1 MRTVTKQISIKADS
15 GELKYQGNIFMGK
28 QLDYKELSEDEH
40 IKDKSDFLRGSIKD
54 SLKNPLTGALFPD
67 DVKLIKY
74 HGSYQQYDRDL
85 ESERRQ
91 KKLEPLYQFMVRVRA
106 AGGVTTPKQWLA
118 LDELSEQYGNGT
130 LKLTTRQS
138 FQFHGILK
146 RNLKPTIQ
154 KVNEVLLS
162 TLATC
167 GDVNRNV
174 MCNPNPYQSHI
185 HEEVYQFAKEI
196 SDYFLP
202 KTTAYH
208 EIWLDQE
215 KVAGTP
221 DFEPLYHQHYLPR
234 KFKIALAI
242 PPNNAIDVFANDLGL
257 IAIEENNNIAGY
269 NICVGG
275 GLGSTFSND
284 ATYPRLADVIG
295 FAPKEKV
302 IDVAETVI
310 AIQRDYGNRSDRKL
324 SRLKH
329 TIDDRGLEW
338 FVAELQNRLG
348 WNLAK
353 PKSYRFKSNGD
364 EYGWLKGTNNKWFYT
379 LFVEHGRVRDENDYQ
394 LKTALR
400 EIAKIHTGDFR
411 LTGNQNLIIGNIEE
425 GKKPGIDAILELYGV
440 GNHPKLTGLRKSSM
454 ACVALNTCGLAF
466 AEAERYLPSLIDKL
480 EVIMKNNGLEKD
492 EINIRMTG
500 CPNNCARSSLGEI
513 GFVGRAIGRYNMY
526 LGASH
531 NGDRLNTLYQEM
543 LSEENIL
550 EELEPIIKAYAQDR
564 LGGEHFGDFV
574 IRKKIVEPTERPIR
588 ILT

>member
-1 MRTVTKQISIKADS
+1 MEKQS
-15 GELKYQGNIFMGK
+15 N
-28 QLDYKELSEDEH
+28 YKELSEDEH
-40 IKDKSDFLRGSIKD
+40 IKDKSDYLRGSIKD

-85 ESERRQ
+85 ESERKQ

-106 AGGVTTPKQWLA
+106 AGGVTTPRQWLV
-118 LDELSEQYGNGT
+118 LDELSELYGNDT

-208 EIWLDQE
+208 EIWLDKE
-215 KVAGTP
+215 KVAGTQ
-221 DFEPLYHQHYLPR
+221 DFEPLYQHNYLPR
-234 KFKIALAI
+234 KFKIAIAI
-242 PPNNAIDVFANDLGL
+242 PPKNDIDVFANDLGL
-257 IAIEENNNIAGY
+257 IAIEENNNVIGY

-275 GLGSTFSND
+275 GLGSTFGVQE
-284 ATYPRLADVIG
+284 TYPRLADVIG
-295 FAPKEKV
+295 FSPKEKV
-302 IDVAETVI
+302 FEVAETVI

-338 FVAELQNRLG
+338 FVGELQNRLG

-353 PKSYRFKSNGD
+353 PKSYRFRSNGD
-364 EYGWLKGTNNKWFYT
+364 EYGWQKGINNKWFYT
-379 LFVEHGRVRDENDYQ
+379 LFVEHGRVRDENGYE
-394 LKTALR
+394 LKKALR
-400 EIAKIHTGDFR
+400 EIAKIHSGDFR

-425 GKKPGIDAILELYGV
+425 DKKQVIEAILEEYAV

-480 EVIMKNNGLEKD
+480 EVIMRNNGLDND

-531 NGDRLNTLYQEM
+531 NGDRLNTLYKEM

-550 EELEPIIKAYAQDR
+550 MELEPIITAYAKER
-564 LGGEHFGDFV
+564 LGGEYFGDFV
-574 IRKKIVEPTERPIR
+574 IRKKIVEPTQRPIR
-588 ILT
+588 ILN

>member
-28 QLDYKELSEDEH
+28 QLDYQELSEDEH

-221 DFEPLYHQHYLPR
+221 DFEPLYHHHYLPR

-275 GLGSTFSND
+275 GLGSTFGND

-425 GKKPGIDAILELYGV
+425 GKKQGIDAILELYGV

-531 NGDRLNTLYQEM
+531 NGDRLNTLYKEM

-574 IRKKIVEPTERPIR
+574 IRNEIVEPTERPIR
-588 ILT
+588 VMN

>member
-1 MRTVTKQISIKADS
+1 MEKQS
-15 GELKYQGNIFMGK
+15 N
-28 QLDYKELSEDEH
+28 YKELSEDEH
-40 IKDKSDFLRGSIKD
+40 IKDKSDYLRGRIKD

-85 ESERRQ
+85 ESERKQ

-106 AGGVTTPKQWLA
+106 AGGVTTPRQWLV
-118 LDELSEQYGNGT
+118 LDELSELYGNDT

-208 EIWLDQE
+208 EIWLDKE

-221 DFEPLYHQHYLPR
+221 DFEPLYQHNYLPR
-234 KFKIALAI
+234 KFKIAIAI
-242 PPNNAIDVFANDLGL
+242 PPKNDIDIFANDLGL
-257 IAIEENNNIAGY
+257 IAIEENNNVIGY

-275 GLGSTFSND
+275 GLGSTFGVQE
-284 ATYPRLADVIG
+284 TYPRLADVIG
-295 FAPKEKV
+295 FSPKEKV
-302 IDVAETVI
+302 FEVAETVI

-338 FVAELQNRLG
+338 FVGELQNRLG

-353 PKSYRFKSNGD
+353 PKSYRFRSNGD
-364 EYGWLKGTNNKWFYT
+364 EYGWQKGINNKWFYT
-379 LFVEHGRVRDENDYQ
+379 LFVEHGRVRDENGYE
-394 LKTALR
+394 LKKALR
-400 EIAKIHTGDFR
+400 EIAKIHSGDFR

-425 GKKPGIDAILELYGV
+425 DKKQVIEAILEEYAV

-480 EVIMKNNGLEKD
+480 EVIMRNNGLDND

-531 NGDRLNTLYQEM
+531 NGDRLNTLYKEM

-550 EELEPIIKAYAQDR
+550 MELEPIIRAYAKER
-564 LGGEHFGDFV
+564 LGGEYFGDFV
-574 IRKKIVEPTERPIR
+574 IRKKIVEPTQRPIR
-588 ILT
+588 ILN

>member
-28 QLDYKELSEDEH
+28 QLDYQELSEDEH

-221 DFEPLYHQHYLPR
+221 DFEPLYHHHYLPR

-275 GLGSTFSND
+275 GLGSTFGND

-425 GKKPGIDAILELYGV
+425 SKKQGIDAILELYGV

-531 NGDRLNTLYQEM
+531 NGDRLNTLYKEM

-588 ILT
+588 VMN